1 MYAAMQP
8 HLTTVIKETDIVSFP
23 WEEKLIE
30 TLTEEEEV
38 LLLEQQKAS
47 EAFFLRWD
55 ERKAGKA

>member
-1 MYAAMQP
+1 MQP

-30 TLTEEEEV
+30 TLTEEEEIM
-38 LLLEQQKAS
+38 LLEQQKAS